1 MENINRNSIYLG
13 IMTMVLLGI
22 CGHAKGQNSSTNPL
36 LCISSLV
43 ACEGYLNT
51 TGTPPS
57 SCCNLLVNV
66 YNTDKACLCNLLNN
80 TSFINQ
86 LQINIT
92 QAMELAVRCSI
103 NTTATDCS
111 NTTIP
116 SSPPPPSNSGEIAA
130 SSTFF
135 EILLL
140 LALLL
145 LGVVAQV

>member
-22 CGHAKGQNSSTNPL
+22 CGHAKGQDSSTNTS
-36 LCISSLV
+36 CISSIT
-43 ACEGYLNT
+43 ACAAYLT
-51 TGTPPS
+51 TTVTPPS
-57 SCCNLLVNV
+57 SCCNPLVNV
-66 YNTDKACLCNLLNN
+66 YNTDKVCLCSLLND
-80 TSFINQ
+80 TTLINQ
-86 LQINIT
+86 LKINIT
-92 QAMELAVRCSI
+92 QAKELPVRCSI

-111 NTTIP
+111 NSTIP
-116 SSPPPPSNSGEIAA
+116 SSPPPPSNSSGEIAA

>member
-1 MENINRNSIYLG
+1 
-13 IMTMVLLGI
+13 MTMVLLGI
-22 CGHAKGQNSSTNPL
+22 CGHAKGQNSSTSHT

-43 ACEGYLNT
+43 ACEGYLNN

-57 SCCNLLVNV
+57 SCCNPLVNV
-66 YNTDKACLCNLLNN
+66 YNTDKVCLCNLLNN

-92 QAMELAVRCSI
+92 QAMELVVRCSI

-111 NTTIP
+111 NSTIP
-116 SSPPPPSNSGEIAA
+116 SPPPPSNSGEIAA

-145 LGVVAQV
+145 IGVVAQV

>member
-1 MENINRNSIYLG
+1 MENMKGNSIYLG
-13 IMTMVLLGI
+13 IMTMVVLGI
-22 CGHAKGQNSSTNPL
+22 CGHARGQDSSTNTS
-36 LCISSLV
+36 CISSITTC
-43 ACEGYLNT
+43 APYLTT
-51 TGTPPS
+51 TGTPPT
-57 SCCNLLVNV
+57 SCCNPLVNV
-66 YNTDKACLCNLLNN
+66 YNTDKVCLCNLLNN
-80 TSFINQ
+80 TSLINQ

-92 QAMELAVRCSI
+92 QAMELPVRCSI

-116 SSPPPPSNSGEIAA
+116 GSPPPPSNSGEIAA

-135 EILLL
+135 EILPL